1 MANRIEL
8 MAPQRSRR
16 SLFDFDFARSELLAA
31 AAAPRRLPPLSRL
44 PPLLLLLPLPLPPL
58 TSQPSLIK
66 LLSGGE
72 LR

>member
-31 AAAPRRLPPLSRL
+31 AAAPRRLPPL
-44 PPLLLLLPLPLPPL
+44 LLLLPLPLPPL